1 MSIGH
6 TVLKVM
12 SGSMVLLDLGSVL
25 MSMVCVTTKVQAD
38 VNGLCCH
45 LKPC

>member
-12 SGSMVLLDLGSVL
+12 SGSMVLLKLESVL
-25 MSMVCVTTKVQAD
+25 MSLAHDTTEGYTD
-38 VNGLCCH
+38 VHGVDC
-45 LKPC
+45 P